1 MPSYFILDD
10 AILEVTVPAKLADQ
24 NVMVLFHYR
33 VSNTGFGVEYPG
45 GFGAFDAI
53 FNNAAGMTGALA
65 GVMSDEVTFRPVVY
79 QWIHPLRYGRQEIVN
94 VNATGGVAFPALP
107 PNEGFSITKRG
118 LQAGRRFIGSTH
130 VYGLPVRDQ
139 TLGQLNA

>member
-1 MPSYFILDD
+1 
-10 AILEVTVPAKLADQ
+10 
-24 NVMVLFHYR
+24 
-33 VSNTGFGVEYPG
+33 
-45 GFGAFDAI
+45 
-53 FNNAAGMTGALA
+53 
-65 GVMSDEVTFRPVVY
+65 VTFRPVVY

-139 TLGQLNA
+139 TLGQLNAFELDERANLADKIQTTITLAGGGPIFTPVIFSKSAPTTSPEIVGTVVQQTTRTERRRTVGLGI